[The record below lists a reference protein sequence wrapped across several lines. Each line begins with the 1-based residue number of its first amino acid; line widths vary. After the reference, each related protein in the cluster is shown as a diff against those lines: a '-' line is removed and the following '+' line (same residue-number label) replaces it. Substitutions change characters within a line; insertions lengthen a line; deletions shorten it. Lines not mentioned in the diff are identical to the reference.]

1 MPQLFSFSL
10 VSLSVNLS
18 LPVGRAELMA
28 LGALDTAGLA
38 EQQNKLVFLGPN
50 PLKLT
55 PFSDLVWVV
64 LVEEHGHETMPVPT
78 STAS

>member
-1 MPQLFSFSL
+1 MALPQLFSFSL

-18 LPVGRAELMA
+18 LPVGGAELMA

-50 PLKLT
+50 PLKPHSVIWFGLNWLK
-55 PFSDLVWVV
+55 SMAMKQCLC
-64 LVEEHGHETMPVPT
+64 
-78 STAS
+78 